1 MKKRMDE
8 LVELLNYHTKKY
20 HEEDSPEISD
30 FDYDMMLN
38 ELIKLEEKY
47 PEYVSLNSP
56 TKRIGGQPLKS
67 FDKVEHIVPMES
79 LSNAF
84 SYDDLYAF
92 NQRILKEGIEPEY
105 VLEKKIDGL
114 SVSLE
119 YVNNIFVRGSTRGD
133 GVFGENI
140 TNNLKT
146 IPSIPLKLSHDE
158 IIPYIEVRGEVYM
171 DKDAFKKINEKA
183 VETGDKEFANPRNA
197 AAGSLRQL
205 DPSITAKRK
214 LKILIFNI
222 QAIQGIILKTHS
234 EALSFLQKIGF
245 ETNELVVISK
255 NLEQII
261 KGIEK
266 IQIERHTYKHDID
279 GAVIKL
285 NNLEDRRILGSTA
298 KAPRWAIA
306 YKYPPEQKETFV
318 KDIFVQVGRTGVLTP
333 NAIFDPVVVSGS
345 KISKATLH
353 NLDFIRENDIRI
365 NDRVIIQ
372 KAGDVIP
379 EVVKVLKK
387 ERTGNEIIFNMP
399 EKCPL
404 CNSQVVKMEDKSA
417 YKCIGINCIG
427 QISRKLEHFCS
438 KDAMDIEG
446 LSTGIIDKFMNE
458 GFIRTIDDIYN
469 LHTNRDNLIKI
480 SGFGTK
486 SIDKLLD
493 AIEKSKN
500 NNIDRLIFGL
510 GIEHIGKKASSLIA
524 DKFKDI
530 NSIMTADELSFTE
543 IDTIGLIM
551 AKSIVQ
557 YFRNPEAVMLINNL
571 KEKGINMNSLN
582 YGKSGNSRLKG
593 ITFVITGSFENY
605 SREELKYLITSMGA
619 NVTDSVSKKTNY
631 LIVGD
636 NPGSKVEKADKL
648 GIKTLNIDEFKK
660 TFL

>member
-67 FDKVEHIVPMES
+67 FDKVEHMTPMES

-234 EALSFLQKIGF
+234 EALTFLQKIGF
-245 ETNELVVISK
+245 ETNEIIVISK

-285 NNLEDRRILGSTA
+285 NNLEDRRVLGSTA

-404 CNSQVVKMEDKSA
+404 CNSQIVKMEDKSA

-446 LSTGIIDKFMNE
+446 LSTCIIDKLMNE

-486 SIDKLLD
+486 
-493 AIEKSKN
+493 A
-500 NNIDRLIFGL
+500 
-510 GIEHIGKKASSLIA
+510 
-524 DKFKDI
+524 
-530 NSIMTADELSFTE
+530 
-543 IDTIGLIM
+543 
-551 AKSIVQ
+551 
-557 YFRNPEAVMLINNL
+557 
-571 KEKGINMNSLN
+571 
-582 YGKSGNSRLKG
+582 
-593 ITFVITGSFENY
+593 
-605 SREELKYLITSMGA
+605 
-619 NVTDSVSKKTNY
+619 
-631 LIVGD
+631 
-636 NPGSKVEKADKL
+636 
-648 GIKTLNIDEFKK
+648 
-660 TFL
+660 